1 MAKELIDIIEYTGP
15 GYMPLV
21 DFSQWRVAILNFD
34 EKYLI
39 KNINYFQKHD
49 ETDEVFVLLAG
60 NCTLLAADEN
70 EILNITAIK
79 MEPLKVYNI
88 EKGILHSHIL
98 SEDAKILVIENIDT
112 TVQNSPVVMLSAI
125 SKRILFETLSV

>member
-1 MAKELIDIIEYTGP
+1 MAKELIDIIEYTGS

-21 DFSQWRVAILNFD
+21 DFSHWRVAMLNFD

-39 KNINYFQKHD
+39 ENIDYFQKHD
-49 ETDEVFVLLAG
+49 ETDEVFVLLDG

-70 EILNITAIK
+70 EILNITAVK

-88 EKGILHSHIL
+88 KKGILHSHIL

-112 TVQNSPVVMLSAI
+112 TVQNSPVIMLSAI
-125 SKRILFETLSV
+125 SKRILFETLGV